1 MPPLGSLDLA
11 GMIAE
16 IRHNLP
22 HVYKDDTAEVRR
34 SRAWGLVHGAHLML
48 RQAAEE
54 MRSADALDREEAP
67 E

>member
-1 MPPLGSLDLA
+1 MPDTLDIA

-22 HVYKDDTAEVRR
+22 HVYKDDTAEVIR
-34 SRAWGLVHGAHLML
+34 SRAWGLVCGAHLMI

-54 MRSADALDREEAP
+54 MRKADALDREAP